1 MGASRSRIPHGRR
14 ASTGR
19 DVARLL
25 ADFGHDAPPV
35 PTQVRPERE
44 PRVFRPTSPR
54 GPRKTDRGWAPAKA
68 PVATWRMTSDQ
79 APAFWPFIPT
89 PALPPTGAQMGIDV
103 SSGAAFH
110 CDPLG
115 WVVRGDVP
123 ISNPNIMCFGKPGMG
138 KSGTTKAFILRM
150 MDFGYRA
157 LILGDTKDEYE
168 GVCRFLGVE
177 PIALG
182 AGLGARVNPLALG
195 PLAHGW
201 EQLDAVEAERRAQ
214 SVFSRWLT
222 LIRALVGSQQIGENL
237 VPFGPSDEAVVR
249 TALADLTGYAAGATS
264 LTETT
269 LPGLWHALDN
279 PAPELVAGTRF
290 ENTRQFMDSTRLLRD
305 ALGQLVNGALA
316 GMFDAHTHFDIDWLA
331 PIQSLSLSRLPQ
343 EAVGIALTCLGSWG
357 AGQREVVSRTDQR
370 VVVRDE
376 AWRQLRLGPEAVKA
390 FDADMRLSRGFAGQ
404 GGDIQYAVAH
414 KPSDLLSAGDEGSV
428 AQTIARDMLHLA
440 DIKILHGQGPKVAG
454 ELDEILGLG
463 PLAVHAITTWAR
475 QEPGRAVWQVGDRM
489 YKVQTVLHPLEAA
502 LANTNLGIEPT
513 R

>member
-1 MGASRSRIPHGRR
+1 M
-14 ASTGR
+14 
-19 DVARLL
+19 ARLL
-25 ADFGHDAPPV
+25 ADFGHDAPPL
-35 PTQVRPERE
+35 PGPPGTASRE

-54 GPRKTDRGWAPAKA
+54 GPRAAGRGWAPAAA

-103 SSGAAFH
+103 TSGAAFH

-115 WVVRGDVP
+115 WVLRPDVP
-123 ISNPNIMCFGKPGMG
+123 ITNPNIMCFGKPGTG
-138 KSGTTKAFILRM
+138 KSATTKAFILRM
-150 MDFGYRA
+150 MDFGYRT

-168 GVCRFLGVE
+168 SVCAFLGVQ

-195 PLAHGW
+195 PLGHGW
-201 EQLDAVEAERRAQ
+201 EQLDAAAAQRRAQ
-214 SVFSRWLT
+214 AVFGRWLT
-222 LIRALVGSQQIGENL
+222 LVRALVGSQQIGEHL
-237 VPFGPSDEAVVR
+237 VPFGPTEEAVLR
-249 TALADLTGYAAGATS
+249 TALADLVGYTTGATH
-264 LTETT
+264 LVETT

-279 PAPELVAGTRF
+279 PSTELVAATRHPSRG
-290 ENTRQFMDSTRLLRD
+290 EFMDSTRLLRD

-316 GMFDAHTHFDIDWLA
+316 GLFDAHTNVHVDWLA
-331 PIQSLSLSRLPQ
+331 PIQSLSLSRLPK

-357 AGQREVVSRTDQR
+357 AGQREVLSRADQR

-390 FDADMRLSRGFAGQ
+390 FDADMRLSRGYAGQ

-440 DIKILHGQGPKVAG
+440 DIKILHGQGPKVAA
-454 ELDEILGLG
+454 ELDQILGLG
-463 PLAVHAITTWAR
+463 PLAVDAITGWAR

-489 YKVQTVLHPLEAA
+489 YKVATVLHPLEAA
-502 LANTNLGIEPT
+502 LANTNRGIESAG
-513 R
+513 

>member
-1 MGASRSRIPHGRR
+1 M
-14 ASTGR
+14 
-19 DVARLL
+19 L
-25 ADFGHDAPPV
+25 ADFGHDAPSIPAPV
-35 PTQVRPERE
+35 ASPGRE
-44 PRVFRPTSPR
+44 PRIFRPTSPK
-54 GPRKTDRGWAPAKA
+54 GPRRRDRGWAPATA

-79 APAFWPFIPT
+79 APALWPFIST
-89 PALPPTGAQMGIDV
+89 PALPPTGAQMGMDV
-103 SSGAAFH
+103 ASGAAFH

-115 WVVRGDVP
+115 WVVRQDVP
-123 ISNPNIMCFGKPGMG
+123 ITNPNIMCFGKPGMG

-201 EQLDAVEAERRAQ
+201 DRLDRVEAGRRAQ
-214 SVFSRWLT
+214 SVFGRWLT
-222 LIRALVGSQQIGENL
+222 LVRALVGSQQIGDAL

-249 TALADLTGYAAGATS
+249 TALADLTGYAHGVTHLA
-264 LTETT
+264 ETT
-269 LPGLWHALDN
+269 LPALWNALDS
-279 PAPELVAGTRF
+279 PSDDLVKATRHPSQ
-290 ENTRQFMDSTRLLRD
+290 RHFMEATRLLRD

-316 GMFDAHTHFDIDWLA
+316 GMFDEHTNFDIDWLA
-331 PIQSLSLSRLPQ
+331 PIQSLSLSRLPK

-357 AGQREVVSRTDQR
+357 AGQREVVSRADQR

-390 FDADMRLSRGFAGQ
+390 FDADMRLSRGFAGA

-414 KPSDLLSAGDEGSV
+414 KPSDLLSAGDEGSQ

-440 DIKILHGQGPKVAG
+440 DIKILHGQGEKVAR
-454 ELDEILGLG
+454 ELDELLGLG
-463 PLAVHAITTWAR
+463 PLAVDAITRWAR

-489 YKVQTVLHPLEAA
+489 YKVATILHPLERN
-502 LANTNLGIEPT
+502 LANTNTGIESAG
-513 R
+513 

>member
-1 MGASRSRIPHGRR
+1 MSSARLPR
-14 ASTGR
+14 AAGGR

-25 ADFGHDAPPV
+25 ADFGHDAPPAIAPV
-35 PTQVRPERE
+35 GKAARE
-44 PRVFRPTSPR
+44 PRVFRPTSPK
-54 GPRKTDRGWAPAKA
+54 GPRARGRGWAPARA

-103 SSGAAFH
+103 ASGAAFH

-115 WVVRGDVP
+115 WVVRPDVP
-123 ISNPNIMCFGKPGMG
+123 ITNPNIMCFGKPGMG

-150 MDFGYRA
+150 MDFGYRS

-168 GVCRFLGVE
+168 GLCRFLGVE

-182 AGLGARVNPLALG
+182 TGLGARVNPLALG
-195 PLAHGW
+195 PLGHGW
-201 EQLDAVEAERRAQ
+201 DQLDPVQAQQRAQ

-222 LIRALVGSQQIGENL
+222 LVRALVGSQQIGDAL

-249 TALADLTGYAAGATS
+249 TALADLVGYAHGATA

-279 PAPELVAGTRF
+279 PSPDLVQATRY
-290 ENTRQFMDSTRLLRD
+290 ETRRQFMDSTRLLRD
-305 ALGQLVNGALA
+305 ALGQLVGGALA
-316 GMFDAHTHFDIDWLA
+316 GMFDEHTNVAIDWLA
-331 PIQSLSLSRLPQ
+331 PIQSLSLSRLPK

-357 AGQREVVSRTDQR
+357 AGQREVVSRADQR

-390 FDADMRLSRGFAGQ
+390 FDADMRLSRGYAGQ

-414 KPSDLLSAGDEGSV
+414 KPSDLLSAGDEGSQ

-440 DIKILHGQGPKVAG
+440 DIKILHGQGPKVAA

-463 PLAVHAITTWAR
+463 PLAVAAITTWAR

-489 YKVQTVLHPLEAA
+489 YKVQTILHPLEKD
-502 LANTNLGIEPT
+502 LANTNLGIESAG
-513 R
+513 